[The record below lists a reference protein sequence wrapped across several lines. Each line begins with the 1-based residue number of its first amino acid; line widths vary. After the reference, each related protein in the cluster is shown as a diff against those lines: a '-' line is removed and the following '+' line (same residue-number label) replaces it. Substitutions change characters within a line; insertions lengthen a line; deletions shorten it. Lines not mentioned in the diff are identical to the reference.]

1 MSFHTVVSEYLV
13 INKTS
18 HLPDGKLFVEMYLS
32 SWSFPLITDFEM
44 YSRVTHYK
52 KKIKDY
58 KHSSVTELRVIN
70 ALRSLHWA
78 YGEAYV
84 SSSSELV
91 ELWKWDEPHRKWQK
105 RKFFY
110 ICIKYVHVEFH
121 YNTKKRTELI
131 NPLELI
137 NPTLADR
144 TNLWLGYIRLTLYNS
159 AAFLGMKRPKN
170 SFKFRQ

>member
-18 HLPDGKLFVEMYLS
+18 HLPDGKLFV
-32 SWSFPLITDFEM
+32 EM

-91 ELWKWDEPHRKWQK
+91 EL
-105 RKFFY
+105 
-110 ICIKYVHVEFH
+110 
-121 YNTKKRTELI
+121 
-131 NPLELI
+131 
-137 NPTLADR
+137 
-144 TNLWLGYIRLTLYNS
+144 
-159 AAFLGMKRPKN
+159 
-170 SFKFRQ
+170 